1 MNDTVL
7 VSLLLTLNIFHTFF
21 SCFYFWL
28 WTSKAEK
35 CDLKNLV
42 FSNVTVLISWQ
53 IWEMQF
59 DFWVTVIIFPKLV
72 FGFVFGFVK
81 SRFSISLEMDVT
93 LRDII
98 NITYNTCNIYF
109 KDILKAF
116 EDFKNNQK
124 SVSSNIFFI
133 CKSIC
138 MWCVARFGTV
148 CTILKTWNTSM
159 GEC

>member
-1 MNDTVL
+1 
-7 VSLLLTLNIFHTFF
+7 
-21 SCFYFWL
+21 
-28 WTSKAEK
+28 
-35 CDLKNLV
+35 
-42 FSNVTVLISWQ
+42 
-53 IWEMQF
+53 MQF

-124 SVSSNIFFI
+124 SVSSNVFFI
-133 CKSIC
+133 CKSIY

-148 CTILKTWNTSM
+148 CTILKT
-159 GEC
+159 